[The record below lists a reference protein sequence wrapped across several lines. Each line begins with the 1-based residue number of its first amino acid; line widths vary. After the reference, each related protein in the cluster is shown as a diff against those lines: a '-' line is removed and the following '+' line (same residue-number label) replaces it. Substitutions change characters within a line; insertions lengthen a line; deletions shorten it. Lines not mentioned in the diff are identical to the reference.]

1 MHHHD
6 PPLGSHGGKP
16 WDPISSL
23 PRRSAARARRQGWYF
38 VRWDHDVD
46 VDRVQVVR
54 CSGCYREAVLTA
66 SGEYMRM
73 VRPVPMEPQP
83 DSKQAI
89 RRAGRR
95 QAVNM
100 GRSRWVGCCAS
111 LASPPQKPLYRA
123 YQQDPQAVQ
132 RWLDHECPAIKQLAE
147 RDRAVI
153 CFGDE
158 ASVGSDFHR
167 GTTWAPVGQTWWW
180 RARGLASA

>member
-1 MHHHD
+1 
-6 PPLGSHGGKP
+6 
-16 WDPISSL
+16 
-23 PRRSAARARRQGWYF
+23 
-38 VRWDHDVD
+38 
-46 VDRVQVVR
+46 
-54 CSGCYREAVLTA
+54 
-66 SGEYMRM
+66 
-73 VRPVPMEPQP
+73 
-83 DSKQAI
+83 
-89 RRAGRR
+89 
-95 QAVNM
+95 M
-100 GRSRWVGCCAS
+100 GRLLRKVGF
-111 LASPPQKPLYRA
+111 SPPKPLYRA